1 MEFNTVS
8 RRTEIAYKAEEA
20 DEVAQQTEVR
30 GCASTVNAAVVQLKF
45 AFLSGEACGTCAPAT
60 ESVDPSNG
68 SDDAA
73 GVSRR
78 HSTDD
83 LSGRPE
89 RNERGSPRRE
99 SNPSM
104 KPTGGEDELDAADKT
119 TPEDELLEQILCS
132 ENMRKAWARVKANK
146 GAAGVDG
153 MSISDAT
160 GFIRRNWE
168 AIRSTLENGRY
179 CPRPVR
185 RVLIPKPDGS
195 KRPLGIPT
203 VLDRLIQQAVA
214 QVLTPI
220 FDPHFSESSYGF
232 RPGRS
237 AHDAV
242 RQVKKLFRSGYRF
255 AVDADLSKFFDTV
268 NHDVLMRFVEK
279 RIKDKGVLRLIRK
292 YLRAEVMIDGRCEPT
307 RQGVPQGGPLS
318 PLLANI
324 LLDEMDKELEK
335 RGHKFVRY
343 ADDFIILVKSK
354 RAGERVFSN
363 VRKFLERELKLKV
376 NETKSKVAHLD
387 QCTFLGFWIK
397 HGKIRWSQ
405 KSEKEFK
412 RRIKE
417 LTGRSWGVSMHYRLK
432 KLREYMRGWIG
443 YFGISEYYKPIP
455 TLDQWIRRRV
465 RLCYWKM
472 WKRPKKR
479 FKELRKLGT
488 PIKQVKMVVSSRK
501 AYWKLSRTL
510 ATNMGMGN
518 EWLAEQGLISLK
530 EQWSRIHYP
539 AS

>member
-20 DEVAQQTEVR
+20 DEVAQQTKVR
-30 GCASTVNAAVVQLKF
+30 GNASTVNAAVVQLKF
-45 AFLSGEACGTCAPAT
+45 AFLSRETCGTCAPAT
-60 ESVDPSNG
+60 ESVDLSNG
-68 SDDAA
+68 VDDAA

-78 HSTDD
+78 HSSSA
-83 LSGRPE
+83 LERRPE
-89 RNERGSPRRE
+89 RKERGSPRCDLE
-99 SNPSM
+99 PSM
-104 KPTGGEDELDAADKT
+104 MPSGGEDDFGTADEAN
-119 TPEDELLEQILCS
+119 PHDELLEQILCS
-132 ENMRKAWARVKANK
+132 KNMRRAWARVKANK

-153 MSISDAT
+153 MSISKAST
-160 GFIRRNWE
+160 FIRRNWE

-203 VLDRLIQQAVA
+203 VLDRLTQIA

-242 RQVKKLFRSGYRF
+242 RQVKKLFRSGYRY

-268 NHDVLMRFVEK
+268 KHDVLMRFVEK
-279 RIKDKGVLRLIRK
+279 RVKDKGVLGLIRK
-292 YLRAEVMIDGRCEPT
+292 YLQAGVMIDGRCEPT

-324 LLDEMDKELEK
+324 LLDELDKELER
-335 RGHKFVRY
+335 RGRKFVRY
-343 ADDFIILVKSK
+343 ADDFIIMVKSK
-354 RAGERVFSN
+354 RAGERVFSS
-363 VRKFLERELKLKV
+363 VRKFLKRELKQEV
-376 NETKSKVAHLD
+376 NETQSKVAHLN
-387 QCTFLGFWIK
+387 QCTFPGFQIK
-397 HGKIRWSQ
+397 HGKIRWSP
-405 KSEKEFK
+405 KSELAFK

-417 LTGRSWGVSMHYRLK
+417 LTGRSRGVSMAYRLK

-455 TLDQWIRRRV
+455 PLDQWIRRRV
-465 RLCYWKM
+465 RMCYWKM

-479 FKELRKLGT
+479 FKEMRKLGV
-488 PIKQVKMVVSSRK
+488 PLKQTKMVVSSRK

-539 AS
+539 A

>member
-1 MEFNTVS
+1 MM
-8 RRTEIAYKAEEA
+8 
-20 DEVAQQTEVR
+20 
-30 GCASTVNAAVVQLKF
+30 
-45 AFLSGEACGTCAPAT
+45 
-60 ESVDPSNG
+60 PS
-68 SDDAA
+68 
-73 GVSRR
+73 
-78 HSTDD
+78 
-83 LSGRPE
+83 
-89 RNERGSPRRE
+89 
-99 SNPSM
+99 
-104 KPTGGEDELDAADKT
+104 GGEDASGTADEA
-119 TPEDELLEQILCS
+119 TPQDELLEQILS
-132 ENMRKAWARVKANK
+132 GENMRKAWARVKANN

-160 GFIRRNWE
+160 GFIRQNWE
-168 AIRSTLENGRY
+168 AICSTLENGRY

-203 VLDRLIQQAVA
+203 VLDRLIQQAIA

-237 AHDAV
+237 AHGAV
-242 RQVKKLFRSGYRF
+242 RQVKKLFRSGNRY

-268 NHDVLMRFVEK
+268 DHNLLMRCVEK
-279 RIKDKGVLRLIRK
+279 RVKDKRVLRLIRK
-292 YLRAEVMIDGRCEPT
+292 YLQAEVMSDGRCEPT

-324 LLDEMDKELEK
+324 LLDELDQELER

-354 RAGERVFSN
+354 RTGERVFSSI
-363 VRKFLERELKLKV
+363 RKFLERELKLEV
-376 NETKSKVAHLD
+376 NETKSKVARLD
-387 QCTFLGFWIK
+387 ECTFLGFQIVR
-397 HGKIRWSQ
+397 GKIRWSP
-405 KSEKEFK
+405 KSEKAFK

-417 LTGRSWGVSMHYRLK
+417 ITGRSWGVSMKYRLM
-432 KLREYMRGWIG
+432 KLRQYMRGWIG
-443 YFGISEYYKPIP
+443 YFGISEYYQPIP

-465 RLCYWKM
+465 RMCYWKM

-479 FKELRKLGT
+479 FKELRKLGVT
-488 PIKQVKMVVSSRK
+488 LKQIKMVVSSRK

-518 EWLAEQGLISLK
+518 AWLAEQGLISLK

-539 AS
+539 A